1 MKKKLSF
8 LLAIVMVL
16 SLTTTALA
24 TEVPISSIESMRT
37 YLTEVGVE
45 EEFINTVSD
54 EMITS
59 LYDEMSSGRAEV
71 ESYSVAYGNI
81 GGQEVSAVMS
91 QAGAI
96 PAADMSL
103 HCLTTRVSSGGGKIE
118 KYRVWVSY
126 KWLDSNKTSQTKNP
140 FWRLTQDGII
150 VNWDST
156 YLTFESGSMWYQ
168 GYFTNPLNPDKK
180 IAYGER
186 LTKSR
191 ENAQGGLGILF
202 DLHRDGYMYLSG
214 EMHIA
219 LIPKTG
225 AAGSGATNIN
235 ANYAHTYAAASAL
248 NILVVPPYVQFT
260 CSLSYK
266 TMGASTVVNL

>member
-81 GGQEVSAVMS
+81 GGA
-91 QAGAI
+91 
-96 PAADMSL
+96 
-103 HCLTTRVSSGGGKIE
+103 GGKRSDVAGWSYSCCGYDFALPDHE
-118 KYRVWVSY
+118 SKFRGWENRKVSC
-126 KWLDSNKTSQTKNP
+126 
-140 FWRLTQDGII
+140 
-150 VNWDST
+150 
-156 YLTFESGSMWYQ
+156 M
-168 GYFTNPLNPDKK
+168 
-180 IAYGER
+180 GE
-186 LTKSR
+186 L
-191 ENAQGGLGILF
+191 
-202 DLHRDGYMYLSG
+202 
-214 EMHIA
+214 
-219 LIPKTG
+219 
-225 AAGSGATNIN
+225 
-235 ANYAHTYAAASAL
+235 
-248 NILVVPPYVQFT
+248 
-260 CSLSYK
+260 
-266 TMGASTVVNL
+266 

>member
-1 MKKKLSF
+1 
-8 LLAIVMVL
+8 
-16 SLTTTALA
+16 
-24 TEVPISSIESMRT
+24 MRT

-140 FWRLTQDGII
+140 FWRLTKDGII

-180 IAYGER
+180 HAYGER

-235 ANYAHTYAAASAL
+235 ANYAHTYGKASAL